1 MAISAKDK
9 IDGNPRLKL
18 GAIVWGKMR
27 IGRKESSISYH
38 LYGFNLRFINGLTC
52 RIEYAVHA

>member
-27 IGRKESSISYH
+27 IGRKESSIS
-38 LYGFNLRFINGLTC
+38 
-52 RIEYAVHA
+52 